1 MNSNFHKLQ
10 QQHQQEEQLNQEAS
24 QNLTTQGAVEF
35 ESVEDLIRH
44 DSSQVEV
51 PPEIAIRLNESIAAE
66 PKAEK
71 PWFKK
76 IFSS

>member
-10 QQHQQEEQLNQEAS
+10 QQHQQEEQLAHAAS
-24 QNLTTQGAVEF
+24 QNLTTKGEAEF
-35 ESVEDLIRH
+35 ETVEDLIRH

-66 PKAEK
+66 PKATK